1 MKQLAVLLF
10 AVSTAFAQSDAALAL
25 SNQGLDAYDHHDY
38 SGAERLDREAI
49 AKWEALGT
57 AYEAHLGITRMNLAQ
72 ALAVLGRRAES
83 QAELRQS
90 VALLRRTLGTHA
102 IQTLIAMN
110 LLAGLDLM
118 MGDDAGA
125 QRLVDEALPI
135 AREIDP
141 AGVQSSRAL
150 AAQACLRLRDKRF
163 DEALPLADEAIRIA
177 IQATG
182 EDSIDTALVYGTAA
196 EVHRAAGRPERALPL
211 YRRARAIYEK
221 RLGPQDT
228 RVASILSQEALIL
241 IDDRKYAL
249 AEQSLKRSFDIL
261 DHSCPACAVERWSAE
276 SALGLLRTRQGKYA
290 EADRLFT
297 RLLAVQE
304 SAQPEP
310 FADIA
315 VTLNALAFIR
325 RKEHLFEDADR
336 LTNRAAALS
345 FH

>member
-1 MKQLAVLLF
+1 MKQLAALLF
-10 AVSTAFAQSDAALAL
+10 AVSIGFAQPDAARAL
-25 SNQGLDAYDHHDY
+25 SNQGLDAYDRHDY
-38 SGAERLDREAI
+38 TGAEGLDRDAI

-57 AYEAHLGITRMNLAQ
+57 AYEPHLGITRLNLAQ
-72 ALAVLGRRAES
+72 VLAVEGRRAES
-83 QAELRQS
+83 VAQLRQA
-90 VALLRRTLGTHA
+90 VALLRRTLGVRA

-118 MGDDAGA
+118 MGDNAGA

-150 AAQACLRLRDKRF
+150 AALACLRMRGGRF
-163 DEALPLADEAIRIA
+163 EEALPLADEALRIA
-177 IQATG
+177 IQAAG
-182 EDSIDTALVYGTAA
+182 EDSIDAALVYGTAA
-196 EVHRAAGRPERALPL
+196 EVHRSAGRPERALPL

-241 IDDRKYAL
+241 IDDRQYAL
-249 AEQSLKRSFDIL
+249 AEQSLKRSIGIL
-261 DHSCPACAVERWSAE
+261 DHSCPGCAVEHWSAE

-304 SAQPEP
+304 SAQPQP

-315 VTLNALAFIR
+315 VTLNALAFVR
-325 RKEHLFEDADR
+325 RKEHLFKDADR